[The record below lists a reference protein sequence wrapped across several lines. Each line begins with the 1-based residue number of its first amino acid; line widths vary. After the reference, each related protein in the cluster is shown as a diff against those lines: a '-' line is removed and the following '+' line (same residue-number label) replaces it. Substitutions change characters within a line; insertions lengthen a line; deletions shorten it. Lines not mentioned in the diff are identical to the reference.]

1 MSTDQLA
8 FDDHVAV
15 GGAVRLVD
23 LMGIINGLDAN
34 GSDGDLVDQITVLER
49 VKSACAAAQARLTR
63 SFTVSQQADA
73 AARKVHPDRTRRSIA
88 AQVGLARRD
97 SRFRGQQHVGLAQA
111 LVEDLPHTLAALSR
125 GDLSEFRARTI
136 IEQLACLTPA
146 DRTRADS
153 MIAAELPELGD
164 RTAETRAA
172 AIAYRLDPEAVMS
185 KIRGAV
191 KDRHVGVRPAP
202 DTMSRLS
209 ALLPVAH
216 GVAVYAAL
224 SKSADNYRAN
234 GDDRNRGQIMADELV
249 SRITGQAITG
259 CDDYGIPATGGPG
272 QTAGAGNEDPT
283 PTTAAEHHNGAD
295 QDATHDTDIDAG
307 DGAVEGAAAVK
318 PDRRPDRNAVS
329 QASCTRCAALQLN
342 LIMTDR
348 TLFTGGD
355 EPAHLIGHG
364 PIPAPLARA
373 LVIGHADAAT
383 TTWVRRLY
391 TDPSGQ
397 LVAMDSRQRL
407 FPAGAQRF
415 LIARDQTCRTPWC
428 DAPIRHID
436 HVAPHSQGG
445 RTSIDNGQGLC
456 EACNL
461 SKQAPEW
468 RSQAG
473 RNGVIETTTPT
484 GHTYPSHPPPPPTS
498 GPWPDISSVELHL
511 TLSILDAA

>member
-1 MSTDQLA
+1 MSKRLEPLIAQPMGSA
-8 FDDHVAV
+8 S
-15 GGAVRLVD
+15 RLVD

-34 GSDGDLVDQITVLER
+34 GSDGDLIDQITVLER

-63 SFTVSQQADA
+63 ASRCRSRPTA

-111 LVEDLPHTLAALSR
+111 LVEDMPHTLAALSR

-259 CDDYGIPATGGPG
+259 CDDL
-272 QTAGAGNEDPT
+272 
-283 PTTAAEHHNGAD
+283 
-295 QDATHDTDIDAG
+295 
-307 DGAVEGAAAVK
+307 
-318 PDRRPDRNAVS
+318 RRPS
-329 QASCTRCAALQLN
+329 
-342 LIMTDR
+342 
-348 TLFTGGD
+348 
-355 EPAHLIGHG
+355 
-364 PIPAPLARA
+364 
-373 LVIGHADAAT
+373 
-383 TTWVRRLY
+383 Y
-391 TDPSGQ
+391 
-397 LVAMDSRQRL
+397 
-407 FPAGAQRF
+407 
-415 LIARDQTCRTPWC
+415 
-428 DAPIRHID
+428 
-436 HVAPHSQGG
+436 G
-445 RTSIDNGQGLC
+445 RPRPD
-456 EACNL
+456 
-461 SKQAPEW
+461 
-468 RSQAG
+468 G
-473 RNGVIETTTPT
+473 RGR
-484 GHTYPSHPPPPPTS
+484 
-498 GPWPDISSVELHL
+498 
-511 TLSILDAA
+511 

>member
-1 MSTDQLA
+1 MSRRREPVIARPIGATDRPA
-8 FDDHVAV
+8 E
-15 GGAVRLVD
+15 LVD
-23 LMGIINGLDAN
+23 VINGIETNVSDAE
-34 GSDGDLVDQITVLER
+34 LIDQITMLER
-49 VKSACAAAQARLTR
+49 VKSACAATQARLTR
-63 SFTVSQQADA
+63 SFTVSQQADG

-88 AQVGLARRD
+88 AQVALARRD
-97 SRFRGQQHVGLAQA
+97 SRFRGQQHVGVAQA

-146 DRTRADS
+146 DRTQADS
-153 MIAAELPELGD
+153 IIAAELPELGD
-164 RTAETRAA
+164 RTAESRAA
-172 AIAYRLDPEAVMS
+172 AIAYRLDPEAVMG

-191 KDRHVGVRPAP
+191 KDRHVCVRPAP

-224 SKSADNYRAN
+224 SKTADRCRAN

-249 SRITGQAITG
+249 SRITGQVITG
-259 CDDYGIPATGGPG
+259 CDTHGIPTTGGPG

-318 PDRRPDRNAVS
+318 PDRRPDRDAAS
-329 QASCTRCAALQLN
+329 QAPCSRCAALQLN

-348 TLFTGGD
+348 TLFAGDD

-373 LVIGHADAAT
+373 LVIGQADAAT

-391 TDPSGQ
+391 TDPTGAQ

-407 FPAGAQRF
+407 FPDRGAKVPDRPGPNLPDTVVRRTDPTHRPRRPPQPGRPHQHRKRSRP
-415 LIARDQTCRTPWC
+415 LRSLQSQQTGHRLAQS
-428 DAPIRHID
+428 APAERRHRRPPPRP
-436 HVAPHSQGG
+436 A
-445 RTSIDNGQGLC
+445 
-456 EACNL
+456 
-461 SKQAPEW
+461 
-468 RSQAG
+468 
-473 RNGVIETTTPT
+473 TPT
-484 GHTYPSHPPPPPTS
+484 PATRHPCRHPVPGPTS
-498 GPWPDISSVELHL
+498 RGSK
-511 TLSILDAA
+511 AC